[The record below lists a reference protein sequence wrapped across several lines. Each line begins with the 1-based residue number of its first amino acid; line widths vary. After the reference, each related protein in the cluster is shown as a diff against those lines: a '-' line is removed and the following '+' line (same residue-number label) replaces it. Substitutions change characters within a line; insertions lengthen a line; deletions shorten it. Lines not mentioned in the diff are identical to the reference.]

1 MNTTKRHQLCDQFLG
16 WQCRIRQH
24 SVRKQQ
30 GKPPSG
36 IRASV
41 KLDGEFVAQ
50 INTIINKRDPREVT
64 AEFRF
69 MVQKTV
75 DPEKVYDNAIKYL
88 SEYYYQY
95 PAEFDQ
101 RITALF
107 SIDSE
112 LADRIVAADGC
123 QLGFFQGN
131 QRFTLKTKAK
141 FCDPSSQE
149 YQATYWH
156 NRLFNPT
163 LPGTVKVIGFDVD
176 WEKSESEQVRR
187 AEDVS

>member
-1 MNTTKRHQLCDQFLG
+1 M
-16 WQCRIRQH
+16 
-24 SVRKQQ
+24 
-30 GKPPSG
+30 
-36 IRASV
+36 
-41 KLDGEFVAQ
+41 
-50 INTIINKRDPREVT
+50 T

-75 DPEKVYDNAIKYL
+75 DPEKIHDNAIKYL

-112 LADRIVAADGC
+112 LAERIVAADDC

-131 QRFTLKTKAK
+131 QRYTLKSKAR
-141 FCDPSSQE
+141 FFDSSSDE

-156 NRLFNPT
+156 NHLFNPT
-163 LPGTVKVIGFDVD
+163 LPGVVKVIGFDVD
-176 WEKSESEQVRR
+176 WEHSHAEQIRAAES
-187 AEDVS
+187 AI